1 VETKSNFSLTEKCF
15 LLTNFS
21 NSKQTQKSL
30 ENDFQKI
37 TFRQTNRALV
47 KFFHNHYETHWTMF
61 NYNFK
66 MLMLKP

>member
-1 VETKSNFSLTEKCF
+1 
-15 LLTNFS
+15 
-21 NSKQTQKSL
+21 L